1 MRKIASLDIGA
12 LVSGSITP
20 TDSKYATLP
29 LRTIIVT
36 APGIVPLVISPLSH
50 CVMRSSRSAERP
62 TSAGF
67 AIGRFCA
74 ASVARDAKT
83 RTNERARAFTA
94 RIVFL
99 PCGGGGLPGGGGHPR
114 LRGMVDGRSQN
125 QNREENLIKRQ
136 TRARGGYNFI
146 GGA

>member
-67 AIGRFCA
+67 AVGRFCA

-99 PCGGGGLPGGGGHPR
+99 PCGGGGFRGGGGAPR
-114 LRGMVDGRSQN
+114 LGGRVSG
-125 QNREENLIKRQ
+125 
-136 TRARGGYNFI
+136 RARRERARESLGGRER
-146 GGA
+146 G